1 MTKRIA
7 VLTSGGESSGMNAAI
22 RSVVRFATH
31 NKLQVLGVF
40 RGYEG
45 LIKGDL
51 KLMDRRSVSNIISL
65 GGTILKTSRCPE
77 FLEESGQKKAV
88 EVIRKNKI
96 DGLVLIGGDGTYR
109 GGIALSKKWK
119 IPCIGVP
126 GTIDN
131 DINGT
136 DFTVGSDTAIN
147 VALEA
152 IDKIRDTA
160 TSMERIFVVEVMGRE
175 YGYIAL
181 RVAVSAGVEEVLLP
195 ERRFDLEKMCAEIVQ
210 GNKRGKVSWIIIV
223 AEGAA
228 KASGIAKKISDGTSL
243 ETREVTLGH
252 LQRGG
257 APSANDRILAARLGA
272 AAVELLIKGESG
284 KAVGVVSDKINAVDL
299 EFAITKKELKL
310 EELYGLIKILT

>member
-1 MTKRIA
+1 MKRIA
-7 VLTSGGESSGMNAAI
+7 LLTSGGESSGMNAAI

-45 LIKGDL
+45 LIRGDL
-51 KLMDRRSVSNIISL
+51 KLMDRRSVSNIL
-65 GGTILKTSRCPE
+65 NHGGTILKTARCPE
-77 FLEESGQKKAV
+77 FLKDAGQKKAA
-88 EVIRKNKI
+88 EVIAKNKI

-136 DFTVGSDTAIN
+136 DFTIGSDTAVN

-152 IDKIRDTA
+152 LDKIRDTA
-160 TSMERIFVVEVMGRE
+160 TSMERIFVVEVMGRHS
-175 YGYIAL
+175 GYIAL
-181 RVAVSAGVEEVLLP
+181 QVAVSGGTEEVLLP
-195 ERRFDLEKMCAEIVQ
+195 EKKFDLQKMCAEIVA

-228 KASGIAKKISDGTSL
+228 KASEVAEQINKKTGL

-257 APSANDRILAARLGA
+257 IPSANDRILAARLGA
-272 AAVELLIKGESG
+272 AAVESLIKGDSG
-284 KAVGVVSDKINAVDL
+284 KAVGVVSDKINTVDL
-299 EFAITKKELKL
+299 EFAVTKKELKL
-310 EELYGLIKILT
+310 KELYGLIKILT